1 MRLQNRFDLTLE
13 LMSLVLV
20 LLQHRRFQP
29 DAQGSAGFAYI
40 KKIPVMIFLV
50 SLQAT
55 ATQGDN
61 EIK

>member
-13 LMSLVLV
+13 LMSLVL
-20 LLQHRRFQP
+20 LLLHRRFQH